1 MKILVL
7 GPRVA
12 ALSADGD
19 SWVLLNASPD
29 IARQIRS
36 HPQLQPREDAARSAA
51 IKAVVLLDAQ
61 IDHVIGLLG
70 LRDGPAIDLH
80 ATPSVFEDLTTGL
93 PLLNVLQHYCGA
105 RWHMLPI
112 AGERLRAEF
121 RVGGFPSL
129 RFTALAVP
137 GRAPRYS
144 PHRREQGAGD
154 NIALLVEDLRDGR
167 RLMVDDKFWEEEG
180 AAMESTP

>member
-12 ALSADGD
+12 ALSVDGD
-19 SWVLLNASPD
+19 AWVLLNASPD

-36 HPQLQPREDAARSAA
+36 HPLLQGREAAARAA
-51 IKAVVLLDAQ
+51 CIKAVVLLDAQ

-93 PLLNVLQHYCGA
+93 PLLNVLQHYCGT
-105 RWHMLPI
+105 RWHMVPV
-112 AGERLRAEF
+112 AGERMRAEF
-121 RVGGFPSL
+121 RIGGFPSL

-137 GRAPRYS
+137 GRAPPYS

-154 NIALLVEDLRDGR
+154 KIALLVEDLRDGR
-167 RLMVDDKFWEEEG
+167 RVMVDDKFWEEEG
-180 AAMESTP
+180 SALEATP